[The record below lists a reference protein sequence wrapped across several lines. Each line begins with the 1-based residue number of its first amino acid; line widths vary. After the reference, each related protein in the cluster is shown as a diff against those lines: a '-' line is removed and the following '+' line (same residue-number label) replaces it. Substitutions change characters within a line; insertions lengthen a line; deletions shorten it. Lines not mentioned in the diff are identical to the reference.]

1 MQNTV
6 CEPVGYCCK
15 SFFRLNVPGTK
26 NISIPIEVTNE
37 NIKKK
42 WKEKIKHGSDFI
54 GNLIVSQSFERVIL
68 NDNTIIVDVVVVHS
82 KKKCQLLK

>member
-1 MQNTV
+1 M
-6 CEPVGYCCK
+6 
-15 SFFRLNVPGTK
+15 PGTK

-42 WKEKIKHGSDFI
+42 LKEKIKHGSDFI

>member
-1 MQNTV
+1 M
-6 CEPVGYCCK
+6 
-15 SFFRLNVPGTK
+15 PGTK

-42 WKEKIKHGSDFI
+42 LKEKIKHGSDFI

-68 NDNTIIVDVVVVHS
+68 NDNAIIVDVVVVHS

>member
-1 MQNTV
+1 M
-6 CEPVGYCCK
+6 
-15 SFFRLNVPGTK
+15 PGTK

-42 WKEKIKHGSDFI
+42 LKEKIKHGSDFI

-68 NDNTIIVDVVVVHS
+68 NDNAIIVDVVVVHS
-82 KKKCQLLK
+82 KKNANY